1 MGCLLFAFLSHT
13 FLVLHK
19 PLPDAV
25 HSLNKRIRWNFYIYW
40 FPLRF
45 TDRSIRSRQRLCCTA
60 LPALP
65 YLRCVNSV
73 SYSSYVPLSLESR
86 CFLLITVYPT
96 ETKKPQKSRLRCV
109 LISWHHKSTLCIC
122 GYSFDSFSIFRKIIG
137 LISQSGSAAW
147 FLPSGALLKPYILFI
162 SL

>member
-45 TDRSIRSRQRLCCTA
+45 TDRSIRSRQRLCCTY
-60 LPALP
+60 LPEKLFAML
-65 YLRCVNSV
+65 
-73 SYSSYVPLSLESR
+73 
-86 CFLLITVYPT
+86 
-96 ETKKPQKSRLRCV
+96 
-109 LISWHHKSTLCIC
+109 H
-122 GYSFDSFSIFRKIIG
+122 
-137 LISQSGSAAW
+137 SAATTAV
-147 FLPSGALLKPYILFI
+147 PKMCK
-162 SL
+162 